1 MNRKS
6 EKEKPNLL
14 FCLCMDV
21 LGCITYIL
29 PFASEW
35 TDIFFAP
42 LSAYIFYRVF
52 DGKNGKIGA
61 LINLIEE
68 LMPSIDFIPT
78 FTIAYFIRKFHNK
91 KIQEASTFFE

>member
-1 MNRKS
+1 MDRKS
-6 EKEKPNLL
+6 EKEKPSLL
-14 FCLCMDV
+14 FCLIMDA

-52 DGKNGKIGA
+52 GGKNGKIGA
-61 LINLIEE
+61 LINFIEE

-78 FTIAYFIRKFHNK
+78 FTIAYFFRKRYNK
-91 KIQEASTFFE
+91 